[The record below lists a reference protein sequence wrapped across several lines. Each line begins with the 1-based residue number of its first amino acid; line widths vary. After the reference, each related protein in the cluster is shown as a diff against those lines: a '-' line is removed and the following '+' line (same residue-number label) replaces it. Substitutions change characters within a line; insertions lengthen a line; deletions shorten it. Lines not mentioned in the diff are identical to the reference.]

1 MDGLGVV
8 GVMSK
13 NLPIPPIPLISL
25 NSPIILIPPILPIPP
40 IMYISISRT
49 TCFQEASRQL
59 AYIAAQSSPS
69 QPDAAEPIPLFPEE
83 SDEPLLQQFW
93 EAACREADIL
103 LSRYRVG
110 PCQGDTCHQY
120 AVTLHMPPAFDP
132 GLAPMLSGLLYAFF
146 TAFLVAAYART
157 VLPERA
163 HSLEIAALH
172 QQQRLRDALHLRR
185 LPIRRP
191 PVF

>member
-1 MDGLGVV
+1 
-8 GVMSK
+8 
-13 NLPIPPIPLISL
+13 
-25 NSPIILIPPILPIPP
+25 
-40 IMYISISRT
+40 MYLSVSRA
-49 TCFQEASRQL
+49 TCFHEAGRQL
-59 AYIAAQSSPS
+59 AYMATQSSPAH
-69 QPDAAEPIPLFPEE
+69 PDAEPLFPEE

-120 AVTLHMPPAFDP
+120 AVNLHMPPAFDP

-157 VLPERA
+157 VMPDRVPV
-163 HSLEIAALH
+163 LETAALH
-172 QQQRLRDALHLRR
+172 QRQRLRDALHLRR